1 MSRWIDYAATFR
13 YNLYTN
19 RKQAVDLTYNS
30 WRWQSSQRMNEL
42 EKRLSKKQF
51 FRCHNSYMV
60 NFDYVEGVKKDSV
73 LIKDKV
79 QKLKTI
85 PISKYKKEEFM
96 RALARYVG
104 KWEN

>member
-1 MSRWIDYAATFR
+1 M
-13 YNLYTN
+13 
-19 RKQAVDLTYNS
+19 
-30 WRWQSSQRMNEL
+30 QSSQRMSEL

-85 PISKYKKEEFM
+85 PISKYKKESILLCM
-96 RALARYVG
+96 KQIINMINTTLS
-104 KWEN
+104 NQL

>member
-1 MSRWIDYAATFR
+1 
-13 YNLYTN
+13 
-19 RKQAVDLTYNS
+19 
-30 WRWQSSQRMNEL
+30 
-42 EKRLSKKQF
+42 
-51 FRCHNSYMV
+51 MV

-96 RALARYVG
+96 RA
-104 KWEN
+104 

>member
-1 MSRWIDYAATFR
+1 MS
-13 YNLYTN
+13 
-19 RKQAVDLTYNS
+19 
-30 WRWQSSQRMNEL
+30 EL

-85 PISKYKKEEFM
+85 PISKYKKETVCISKNT
-96 RALARYVG
+96 RTDCDIVR
-104 KWEN
+104 KQCENDCIGGGAFLNTTK